1 MVAGPVGIGFP
12 TSASG
17 VTTIDG
23 CDLLVGFSKFIND
36 YWASETTSAG
46 SGTFNTLVDTSLAR
60 FGDDQIL
67 DFYVRITESGSN
79 LEYQVRRISQFIA
92 ATGTI
97 FVDPPFTETVASGSD
112 YQIHRYDPALKFECL
127 DEARLR
133 EDVFEH
139 AFRLIYDDTSTSD
152 GLTDSYDVNPDIRSG
167 PMYIFVEEPQ
177 SITPEWNVLSNPV
190 GNTITSWTTVGL
202 TATVVNESNI
212 DRLVPKYDTS
222 CMKLSSAAAI
232 TGTFSQVVGSMS
244 ITAAQAAGRRMTFGA
259 WVYTKDTSGVKIQLS
274 DDAADTAS
282 TLHGGTGWEL
292 LTVEKDVSQTNAATL
307 TAAVI
312 VAGGTT
318 GVTAF
323 FNRGWLYYGN
333 ANLIQDIYPWREA
346 HLLRRDA
353 TTQRVQLS
361 WIPVAG
367 RQIRMIGRQYL
378 SALGSVLATQ
388 CTNTMEL
395 DEGSA
400 QVLYGAAAESLFE
413 KEGLTT
419 EEFPQIAQ
427 RIQIIDRKKAATQP
441 WGYIVPQVP
450 TIRSPY
456 Q

>member
-450 TIRSPY
+450 TIRRPY

>member
-23 CDLLVGFSKFIND
+23 CDLLVGFSKFINA

-46 SGTFNTLVDTSLAR
+46 SGTFNTLVDTKLAR
-60 FGDDQIL
+60 FGDDQII

-79 LEYQVRRISQFIA
+79 LEYQVRRITQFVS
-92 ATGTI
+92 ATGTV
-97 FVDPPFTETVASGSD
+97 FVDPPFTETVGTEID
-112 YQIHRYDPALKFECL
+112 YQIHRYDPAEKFECL

-139 AFRLIYDDTSTSD
+139 AFRLIYDDTTTSD

-167 PMYIFVEEPQ
+167 PMYIFVEDPQ
-177 SITPEWNVLSNPV
+177 SVDSEWNVLANPT
-190 GNTITSWTTVGL
+190 GDTTTSWAVVGS
-202 TATVVNESNI
+202 TATIVNESNA
-212 DRLVPKYDTS
+212 DRLIPKYDTS
-222 CMKLSSAAAI
+222 CMKLSSAAAV

-259 WVYTKDTSGVKIQLS
+259 WVYTKDTTGVKIQFS
-274 DDAADTAS
+274 DDDGDTAS
-282 TLHGGTGWEL
+282 SLHGGTGWEL
-292 LTVEKDVSQTNAATL
+292 LTVEKSISQTNTTTL
-307 TAAVI
+307 TAAII
-312 VAGGTT
+312 VAGGLS
-318 GVTAF
+318 GVTAY
-323 FNRGWLYYGN
+323 FNRAWVYFGE
-333 ANLIQDIYPWREA
+333 ANLIQDVYPWRDA

-353 TTQRVQLS
+353 TTQRVQLA
-361 WIPVAG
+361 WVPTAG
-367 RQIRMIGRQYL
+367 RQIRMVGRQYL
-378 SALGSVLATQ
+378 SALGSVLSTQ

-427 RIQIIDRKKAATQP
+427 RIQIIDRKKEATRS
-441 WGYIVPQVP
+441 WGYVIPQRP
-450 TIRSPY
+450 TVRSPY